1 MAYTTIDKPSDYFD
15 TKVYTGTQSNN
26 ITLTMDNV
34 GWVWMKNR
42 TNSGNNI
49 LMDVVRGGNNSNS
62 QKPVLV
68 SNTSGAEQ
76 GSDITAT
83 GGVAFGSTSTVIGSD
98 NGGYNYN
105 NSTSSSYC
113 AWHWR
118 TGTAFSNDASSTSI
132 GTIDSAGSVNTDAGF
147 SITKFTADGNNLTA
161 AHGLGVA
168 PTMMWTKNLSI
179 SKNWSVYHSSLG
191 EGKSIFLNVT
201 DVADADNTY
210 WNNTA
215 PTSTTLSYGT
225 WSGNNNGNKI
235 IAYCFAEKQGYSKFN
250 SYVGNGAA
258 SDGPFSYTG
267 FKPAFVMTKP
277 STRADDWRIFDNK
290 RSSSG
295 ANPNNKHLFAHNNNA
310 ESASS
315 TNSVPDGI
323 DFLSNGFKIRQATNG
338 LNSSGDTYIYM
349 AFAENPFVTS
359 TGVPATAR

>member
-68 SNTSGAEQ
+68 SNTGGAEQ

-105 NSTSSSYC
+105 NSTSSSYV
-113 AWHWR
+113 AWHWG
-118 TGTAFSNDASSTSI
+118 TGTSFTNDASSTSI
-132 GTIDSAGSVNTDAGF
+132 GTIDSAGSASDDSGF
-147 SITKFTADGNNLTA
+147 SIVSYTGTGSAGTIKHGLNSVPSMMIIKRRDATADWIVYHDKNTA
-161 AHGLGVA
+161 APETDYLI
-168 PTMMWTKNLSI
+168 LS
-179 SKNWSVYHSSLG
+179 S
-191 EGKSIFLNVT
+191 T
-201 DVADADNTY
+201 AATADYADHFND
-210 WNNTA
+210 TA
-215 PTSTTLSYGT
+215 PTSSLFTVGSDAGVNASSGT
-225 WSGNNNGNKI
+225 F
-235 IAYCFAEKQGYSKFN
+235 IAYCFAEKQGYSKFG
-250 SYVGNGAA
+250 SYKGNGNA
-258 SDGPFSYTG
+258 DGTFVYTG
-267 FKPAFVMTKP
+267 FKPAFFLVKRSD
-277 STRADDWRIFDNK
+277 STTSWTLLDNK
-290 RSSSG
+290 RDPFNVTTERLFPNENVAGSVG
-295 ANPNNKHLFAHNNNA
+295 TNAN
-310 ESASS
+310 
-315 TNSVPDGI
+315 T
-323 DFLSNGFKIRQATNG
+323 DFLSNGVKIRVNHNNFNT
-338 LNSSGDTYIYM
+338 SGGTYIYM